1 MPRGL
6 FFARAGVAPDP
17 EDFGQ
22 RLWSIVRADDVRKA
36 AVAFAARP
44 WVVCGDVVT
53 VVDADSQLYVL
64 EVIGDDARIVSQ
76 RETNDWLMAGR
87 WR

>member
-6 FFARAGVAPDP
+6 FFARAGAAPDP
-17 EDFGQ
+17 EDLAQ
-22 RLWSIVRADDVRKA
+22 ALWAIVRAGDVRKA

-64 EVIGDDARIVSQ
+64 EVIGDDARVVSQ
-76 RETNDWLMAGR
+76 RQTNDWLMVGR
-87 WR
+87 